1 LIVDKATKLPN
12 GIGNMKS
19 LQELQYIAIW
29 RQSPNFVEELSKL
42 TNLRKLR
49 VAWDSSG
56 LDTRNIT
63 GKRS

>member
-49 VAWDSSG
+49 DAWDSG
-56 LDTRNIT
+56 GHD
-63 GKRS
+63 KEDH